1 MSVFRLCRGG
11 SLCFFLVCLILQD
24 FFDRLFLGRLFA
36 FFCAGGWT
44 VMFSPWTAPFVN
56 FWWMMTGSALTLSV
70 FATLFNPG
78 WWREVKWSLPNV
90 LLGIGI
96 AVALWGVFWLGDK
109 VSSWMFDFARPQV
122 DSIYG
127 MKEGESPWLLAALLL
142 LLIGP
147 AEEIFW
153 RGYVQRTL
161 SKRWNPN
168 AGFVVATL
176 IYALV
181 HAGSCNFM
189 LVMAALVVGAAWG
202 ALYRFFPNRFAAIIL
217 SHAVWDVAVFIF
229 FPI

>member
-1 MSVFRLCRGG
+1 MKK
-11 SLCFFLVCLILQD
+11 LIFTIL
-24 FFDRLFLGRLFA
+24 LAAVL
-36 FFCAGGWT
+36 WT

-127 MKEGESPWLLAALLL
+127 MKEGESEC
-142 LLIGP
+142 G
-147 AEEIFW
+147 FCG
-153 RGYVQRTL
+153 GYFDLCTGACRFLQL
-161 SKRWNPN
+161 
-168 AGFVVATL
+168 
-176 IYALV
+176 
-181 HAGSCNFM
+181 HAGHGGSGGGGGM
-189 LVMAALVVGAAWG
+189 GG
-202 ALYRFFPNRFAAIIL
+202 ALPFLSEPLCRYYLVSCSVGCGGIYIFPDMII
-217 SHAVWDVAVFIF
+217 VYKNKVAVMGRIKTRQ
-229 FPI
+229 IDALNYKKASI